1 MVKNKQTNPTPK
13 LKDQKTPDSSSTQ
26 NFPTSIDLK
35 PIISNLLSQNP
46 ENSSLKLTILTET
59 REKILALKTFIK
71 QNFNLKIVNLTPG
84 TGTNTELEKL
94 SNPHQVLISN
104 PLRFFYHLGLSKK
117 SKTIDPESMNLVVV
131 DDVDSILASET
142 SESLIKFLQSLKQ
155 DTKVLVVAKVL
166 NDRVKRFMEL
176 FSGFEYCVEELA
188 QTAQVGEIKASM
200 VYVKVNVEK
209 KFLLLY
215 TFLFKNKQKKV
226 VVLFNTSNEVIYFS
240 GMLEKLGLE
249 NLASH
254 SLKSQEKI
262 TKIHQTFI
270 SNPSSILLSTA
281 EIASNMKNSA
291 RDFVI
296 VFDLDPL
303 PQLQTCLQLI
313 SCEKGKIIF
322 LAAEQEIDSLQQSM
336 GQVTEMKI
344 KENQIWNIQEKIE
357 KIVKKDY
364 DMHKKAREGYKNYIL
379 STKLRQYHSIA
390 KNFGLEKAFLVNN
403 LT

>member
-1 MVKNKQTNPTPK
+1 M
-13 LKDQKTPDSSSTQ
+13 
-26 NFPTSIDLK
+26 
-35 PIISNLLSQNP
+35 
-46 ENSSLKLTILTET
+46 
-59 REKILALKTFIK
+59 A
-71 QNFNLKIVNLTPG
+71 
-84 TGTNTELEKL
+84 
-94 SNPHQVLISN
+94 
-104 PLRFFYHLGLSKK
+104 
-117 SKTIDPESMNLVVV
+117 
-131 DDVDSILASET
+131 
-142 SESLIKFLQSLKQ
+142 QS
-155 DTKVLVVAKVL
+155 
-166 NDRVKRFMEL
+166 
-176 FSGFEYCVEELA
+176 A
-188 QTAQVGEIKASM
+188 QAEEIKASM

-240 GMLEKLGLE
+240 SMFEKLGLE
-249 NLASH
+249 TLASH
-254 SLKSQEKI
+254 SLKTQEKI
-262 TKIHQTFI
+262 TKIHQKFI
-270 SNPSSILLSTA
+270 SSTSSILLSTA

-313 SCEKGKIIF
+313 SCEQGKIIF
-322 LAAEQEIDSLQQSM
+322 LAAEQEIESLQQTM
-336 GQVTEMKI
+336 GQVAEMKI
-344 KENQIWNIQEKIE
+344 KENQIWNIQDKIE